1 MNEASI
7 ETTTYYGIA
16 SNDTVTDSVVFGETS
31 SVSGAN
37 AETTTDGN
45 ASNENL
51 DENLGKKDSYPTG
64 DNNPD
69 NEFNS
74 YQDLGETMDK
84 KGEIDS
90 GEGERQEEVNDNN
103 VYDDDFDDY
112 FNTEESDDLLT
123 TIKSIILPS
132 ASTTQPS
139 IIKGSTSRTII
150 STPQDFNLEKSTTKP
165 PTKSNKL
172 RETIVET
179 LAKLFF
185 KTLDLSIK
193 IKTALDDGNDTTQKV
208 INIVSKKD
216 DIPYPNNNNNNQ
228 LIKDLPDFIKI
239 TPDDAIVVNQDSN
252 LIQEAEKEAFN
263 EDSDENNV
271 VDSVKPIVILIENS
285 ANILVNTTD
294 GEIVTVDFSD
304 LPTNDP
310 VMREIIIR

>member
-1 MNEASI
+1 MDDDSI
-7 ETTTYYGIA
+7 ETIA
-16 SNDTVTDSVVFGETS
+16 DDSVS
-31 SVSGAN
+31 D
-37 AETTTDGN
+37 ETTTTGN
-45 ASNENL
+45 VETDDTLTNDQDLNKTL
-51 DENLGKKDSYPTG
+51 DE
-64 DNNPD
+64 
-69 NEFNS
+69 E
-74 YQDLGETMDK
+74 EV
-84 KGEIDS
+84 IDS
-90 GEGERQEEVNDNN
+90 EEGKRQEEVNDN

-112 FNTEESDDLLT
+112 ISTEESGELLT

-132 ASTTQPS
+132 VSTTQPS
-139 IIKGSTSRTII
+139 IIKGSTLRTII

-252 LIQEAEKEAFN
+252 LIQEAEKEAFY
-263 EDSDENNV
+263 EASDENDA
-271 VDSVKPIVILIENS
+271 DSVKPIVILIENS

>member
-1 MNEASI
+1 
-7 ETTTYYGIA
+7 
-16 SNDTVTDSVVFGETS
+16 
-31 SVSGAN
+31 
-37 AETTTDGN
+37 
-45 ASNENL
+45 
-51 DENLGKKDSYPTG
+51 
-64 DNNPD
+64 
-69 NEFNS
+69 
-74 YQDLGETMDK
+74 MDK

-90 GEGERQEEVNDNN
+90 GEGERQEEVNDN

-112 FNTEESDDLLT
+112 LNAEESDDLLT

-132 ASTTQPS
+132 VSTTQPS

-252 LIQEAEKEAFN
+252 LIQEADKEVFN
-263 EDSDENNV
+263 EASDENDI